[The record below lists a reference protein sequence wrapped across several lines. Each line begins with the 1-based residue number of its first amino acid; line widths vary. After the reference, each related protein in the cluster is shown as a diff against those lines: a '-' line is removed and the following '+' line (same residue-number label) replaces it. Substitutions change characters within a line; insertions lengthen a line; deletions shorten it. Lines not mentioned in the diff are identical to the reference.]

1 MLLAVLWRLYGV
13 YFHMTFDIAFTLLVV
28 LGVVASLI
36 HNRLPAD
43 AAMLG
48 ALLVLLL
55 GGVVTVPQ
63 ALAGFA
69 NPGLVTVALL
79 YVVAAALRD
88 TGAIY
93 WLSHRL
99 LGQPGS
105 SSSAQA
111 RLLFPTALLSAFLN
125 NTTVVAMMIPAVQEW
140 AQRFRLSLSQL
151 LMPLSFAAILGGTC
165 TLIGTS
171 TNLVVDGLWQQRGYT
186 GFSVF
191 ELAWV
196 GVPLMLAGSLFMLV
210 FAPRL
215 LRERQSPVAQAE
227 NAREYRVE
235 MSVRDHSPLTGKTIQ
250 QAGLRNLSH
259 GYLIEIERGTELYT
273 AVGPERTIQAGD
285 VLTFVGAPECALELQ
300 RINGLVPAHG
310 GAHKLSL
317 YHHQRCLVEVVIGA
331 DFPGLNQTVKD
342 GKFRTRYQA
351 AILSISREGQR
362 LAGKVGETVLRVGD
376 TLLLETGEDFV
387 EQYRYQRDFLLVSP
401 LRDSTPPDFARA
413 PLAIAILVL
422 MVIINLLGWLSVV
435 EAAALAVAGL
445 LLSGCVSVNRAR
457 LNVSLNLQVLLVIG
471 AAFGLGTA
479 MESSG
484 AASWLVQNL
493 FGAGLPQPWVAL
505 VLVYLVT
512 TLFTEVITNNA
523 AAVLMFPIAMGI
535 AEQLGVSPL
544 PFVFA
549 IMFAAS
555 ASFMTPLGYQTNL
568 MVMGPGG
575 YRFSDYLRLGVPL
588 SLLAAVVTLG
598 LIPLVWP
605 FYP

>member
-1 MLLAVLWRLYGV
+1 MS
-13 YFHMTFDIAFTLLVV
+13 FDIAFTLLVL
-28 LGVVASLI
+28 LGVVTTLI

-43 AAMLG
+43 AIMLG

-55 GGVVTVPQ
+55 TGVVSVPE

-69 NPGLVTVALL
+69 NPGLITVALL

-99 LGQPGS
+99 LGQPS
-105 SSSAQA
+105 SRGSAQS
-111 RLLFPTALLSAFLN
+111 RLIFPTAALSAFLN
-125 NTTVVAMMIPAVQEW
+125 NTTVVAMMIPAVQDW
-140 AQRFRLSLSQL
+140 AQRFRLSVSHL

-171 TNLVVDGLWQQRGYT
+171 TNLVVDGLWQQRGFE
-186 GFSVF
+186 GFPIF

-196 GVPLMLAGSLFMLV
+196 GVPLMLVGALFMAI

-215 LRERQSPVAQAE
+215 LRERESPVAQAE

-235 MSVRDHSPLTGKTIQ
+235 MTVRDNSPLAGKSIQ

-259 GYLIEIERGTELYT
+259 GYLTDIERDGELFT
-273 AVGPERTIQAGD
+273 AVGPERILQTGD
-285 VLTFVGAPECALELQ
+285 VLTFVGAPECARELQ
-300 RINGLVPAHG
+300 RINGLVSTHG
-310 GAHKLSL
+310 KAHKLSL
-317 YHHQRCLVEVVIGA
+317 YHHQRRLVEVVIGPE
-331 DFPGLNQTVKD
+331 FPALNKSVKE
-342 GKFRTRYQA
+342 GAFRTRYQA
-351 AILSISREGQR
+351 AILSISREGRR
-362 LAGKVGETVLRVGD
+362 LEGKVGETVLAVGD
-376 TLLLETGEDFV
+376 TLLLETSEHFV
-387 EQYRYQRDFLLVSP
+387 EQYRFQRDFLLVSP

-413 PLAIAILVL
+413 PLAAGILLAMVL
-422 MVIINLLGWLSVV
+422 INLIGWLSVM
-435 EAAALAVAGL
+435 EAAALAVAAL
-445 LLSGCVSVNRAR
+445 LLSGCVSVESAR
-457 LNVSLNLQVLLVIG
+457 QNVSVNLQVLMVIA

-479 MESSG
+479 MEVSG
-484 AASWLVQNL
+484 SADWLVQGL
-493 FGAGLPQPWVAL
+493 FALGINSPWVAL
-505 VLVYLVT
+505 VAVYLVT
-512 TLFTEVITNNA
+512 TVFTEVITNNA
-523 AAVLMFPIAMGI
+523 AAVLMFPVAMGI
-535 AEQLGVSPL
+535 AENLGVSPV

-588 SLLAAVVTLG
+588 SILAAVVTLI

-605 FYP
+605 FVG